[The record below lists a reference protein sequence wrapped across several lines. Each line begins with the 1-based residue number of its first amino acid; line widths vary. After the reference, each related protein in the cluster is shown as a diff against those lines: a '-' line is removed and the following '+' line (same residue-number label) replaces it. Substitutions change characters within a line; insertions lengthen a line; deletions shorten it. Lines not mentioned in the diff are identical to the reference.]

1 MSSASSSPR
10 IVDELAH
17 EEDNMTKMNNNEDT
31 PSSEAVPRPV
41 PAPSHRPI
49 VKFGPR
55 PATPYSGGF
64 FRRPAPP
71 RGSFP
76 YREYNNV
83 VRAYSNAKCSLMRL
97 AADIPDSLLSRR
109 PFPFAEVQ
117 EVLGSLP
124 IIRQAR
130 NGRIYPFSPSN
141 TTPPEEMQDEMSIR
155 GAYQVPTSNARINR
169 MLEDLYVRT
178 LQSITQPTFVYMTQE
193 HHQASAV
200 EENMFQDQTHQPHH
214 ESASGSSDKP
224 ASSDKPEDFT
234 INKQTDEEIMDL
246 SDF

>member
-1 MSSASSSPR
+1 MSASSSPR

-17 EEDNMTKMNNNEDT
+17 DEDNKTKMNNNEDT
-31 PSSEAVPRPV
+31 PSSEDVPRPV
-41 PAPSHRPI
+41 PAPFHRPM

-83 VRAYSNAKCSLMRL
+83 VRAYTNAKCSLMRL
-97 AADIPDSLLSRR
+97 AANILDSLLSRR

-169 MLEDLYVRT
+169 MLEDLYVKT
-178 LQSITQPTFVYMTQE
+178 LQSMQQTFVYMTPE
-193 HHQASAV
+193 HHHASAV
-200 EENMFQDQTHQPHH
+200 EEAIFQGQPHTPHH

-224 ASSDKPEDFT
+224 AASDKPEDLAT
-234 INKQTDEEIMDL
+234 NNTDEDIMDL